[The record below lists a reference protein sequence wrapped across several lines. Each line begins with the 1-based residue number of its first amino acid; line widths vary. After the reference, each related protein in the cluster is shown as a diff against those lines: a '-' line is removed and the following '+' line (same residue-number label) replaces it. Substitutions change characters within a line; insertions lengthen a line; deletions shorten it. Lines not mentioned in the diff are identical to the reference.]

1 MNLRLKRKESIPMNP
16 LTGEDYELIFESLR
30 YTKEAFANYDRYP
43 DEDFR
48 RSRIEAV
55 ETAIKHLRELQQ
67 A

>member
-1 MNLRLKRKESIPMNP
+1 MNP

>member
-1 MNLRLKRKESIPMNP
+1 MNA

-30 YTKEAFANYDRYP
+30 RTKEAFMNYEGYP
-43 DEDFR
+43 SPDFR

-55 ETAIKHLRELQQ
+55 DAAITHLKELQQ